1 MAQHTGSPDPGK
13 WFDSAHASL
22 CALGAHLRRIGFFT
36 PLEEAVH
43 IKQKVCK
50 YTPVQKLEMIFV
62 SLLAGATTVAETGTT
77 LRVDPAVQRAF
88 GLPGCADQSVLAETL
103 NAATE
108 EDVADLRGA
117 VEAIIQQHSQACR
130 HDFAQALLVLDL
142 DLSPLPTR
150 TRGEGVERGY
160 MGRNRA
166 KTGRKLVRVR
176 AATGETLWEDILPGR
191 TVEDLSVVQL
201 AVGAVERLLGLAD
214 DTAAVQAQRGRV
226 EWRLDSGWG
235 SDAILNWLLGR
246 GYQVTAKIK
255 SSSRVRKLVRP
266 IQTWQP
272 TSSPGREVAPVL
284 TPVELA
290 RPTQQYAVRTPSK
303 KKAGGYQ
310 YAVLLTSRP
319 EFGMLGT
326 VDHYDARAAVEAD
339 LKGDKYGLGLGV
351 LRKRKL
357 AAQRVLLLLGQLAHN
372 VLLWA
377 RTWLAT
383 HVPRLAELGI
393 VRLVRE
399 VWAIPGRVK
408 LAGGLLQRVRLR
420 PEHPRARDVCSGL
433 RALLTPS
440 QIALCLAQR

>member
-1 MAQHTGSPDPGK
+1 MPEDSPITATGK
-13 WFDSAHASL
+13 WVESAHASL
-22 CALGAHLRRIGFFT
+22 CALGAHLRRIGFFA

-77 LRVDPAVQRAF
+77 LRVDPALQQAF

-117 VEAIIQQHSQACR
+117 VEAIIQQHSQTCR
-130 HDFAQALLVLDL
+130 HDFTQRLLVLDL

-176 AATGETLWEDILPGR
+176 AATGETLWEEILPGR
-191 TVEDLSVVQL
+191 TVEDLGVVQM
-201 AVGAVERLLGLAD
+201 AVGAVERLLNLAD
-214 DTAAVQAQRGRV
+214 ETDTAQAQRGRV

-246 GYQVTAKIK
+246 GYQVTAKVK
-255 SSSRVRKLVRP
+255 SVSRVRKLVRP
-266 IQTWQP
+266 ITAWLP

-290 RPTQQYAVRTPSK
+290 RPTQQYAVRTPSR

-310 YAVLLTSRP
+310 YAVVLTSRSDLD
-319 EFGMLGT
+319 MLGT
-326 VDHYDARAAVEAD
+326 VDHYDDRAAVEAD

-357 AAQRVLLLLGQLAHN
+357 AAQRVLLLLEQLAHN

-377 RTWLAT
+377 RTWLAAY
-383 HVPRLAELGI
+383 VPRLAHLGI

-408 LAGGLLQRVRLR
+408 LLGASVQRVRLR
-420 PEHPRARDVCSGL
+420 AAHPRAPDLC
-433 RALLTPS
+433 RALQAFLPPG
-440 QIALCLAQR
+440 QIALCLA